1 MTIRLWTD
9 QELKEAITESTTLS
23 EVVQKIKDKYS
34 ITISYASIK
43 KYAIHL
49 SISIEHLIYK
59 KCTENPKWI
68 KAKKKTDEYHHNKL
82 KDNELQY
89 NKNPKLCKK
98 CKKIIP
104 YKKRFYDFCSHSCA
118 ASFNNIGNNK
128 WIKITGEKEI
138 RSCLNCLKPVIEPKK
153 FCNSKCCG
161 QYVKKE
167 TFKNIKNNNLENI
180 SDPRVK
186 EFLIKK
192 YGVKCQI
199 CNTSEWLG
207 RPIPL
212 VLDHIDGDH
221 ENRDIK
227 NYRLV
232 CGNCDMLLPTYK
244 GKNKGHGR
252 FSRRERYKQGKSY

>member
-1 MTIRLWTD
+1 LIATDAISEGYNLHRAGTIFNYD
-9 QELKEAITESTTLS
+9 
-23 EVVQKIKDKYS
+23 
-34 ITISYASIK
+34 
-43 KYAIHL
+43 
-49 SISIEHLIYK
+49 
-59 KCTENPKWI
+59 
-68 KAKKKTDEYHHNKL
+68 
-82 KDNELQY
+82 
-89 NKNPKLCKK
+89 
-98 CKKIIP
+98 IP
-104 YKKRFYDFCSHSCA
+104 YNPTRVIQRLGRINRINKKVFDELFVYNF
-118 ASFNNIGNNK
+118 FPTT
-128 WIKITGEKEI
+128 TGEKEI